1 MSRGTLRR
9 TLRLAALASLA
20 LGAALAGT
28 APSAAAQAAARPGAP
43 AVARGRVDTLT
54 FWSQALGTRKR
65 ALVWLP
71 PSYASQPAR
80 RYPSVY
86 YLHGMWGSEIDWT
99 TQGQLDVTLDSMVA
113 AGLPEMIVVMPDGDD
128 GWYATWNRLLDISVC
143 KASFKPRPGDET
155 DATYCVPW
163 PHYDDY
169 IAHDLVST
177 IDARYRTVAS
187 RAQRAVAGLSMGGF
201 GALSMALQYPEVF
214 RAAASHSGVVS
225 PMYNGAHPFD
235 GTPRYAATDSALKE
249 SWGERFWPIV
259 GPVFGNDVAGWQAR
273 DPFRRVQQ
281 LLATNPALVPAI
293 FLDCGTEDGLVDQ
306 NRALRAELT
315 RIGRAPQ
322 YAEWPGKHDWPY
334 WRVHARESLAWLA
347 QQVTSRDR

>member
-1 MSRGTLRR
+1 MRALNLT
-9 TLRLAALASLA
+9 TVAALA
-20 LGAALAGT
+20 LGAALAG
-28 APSAAAQAAARPGAP
+28 APAPAAAQGGTAPRNAARGK
-43 AVARGRVDTLT
+43 VDTLT

-71 PSYASQPAR
+71 PSYGTEPAR

-99 TQGQLDVTLDSMVA
+99 SQGRLDITLDSMVA

-128 GWYATWNRLLDISVC
+128 GWYSTWNRLLDISVC
-143 KASFKPRPGDET
+143 KASFKPRPGDDTE
-155 DATYCVPW
+155 ATYCVPW

-177 IDARYRTVAS
+177 IDARYRTVAA
-187 RAQRAVAGLSMGGF
+187 RAQRAIAGLSMGGF
-201 GALSMALQYPEVF
+201 GALSMALQYPDVF

-225 PMYNGAHPFD
+225 PMYNGAHPFA
-235 GTPRYAATDSALKE
+235 GTPSYAATDSAIKA
-249 SWGERFWPIV
+249 SWGDRFWPLV
-259 GPVFGNDVAGWQAR
+259 GPVFGNDIAGWQAR

-281 LLATNPALVPAI
+281 LLATNPSLVPAI

-315 RIGRAPQ
+315 RVGHPPQ
-322 YAEWPGKHDWPY
+322 YAEWPGQHDWPY

-347 QQVTSRDR
+347 QQVTRKER